1 MSTASISRRLSRW
14 VAGLAYADIPPE
26 VLDRARGVTL
36 QGLSSSLLG
45 HDFPETRQAI
55 RLVEEEEL
63 GCGGTTTA
71 LVDGRRF
78 TRAGAAFINSEMMF
92 AGGKWDTFRMVV
104 HPSCAILPAALVAA
118 EATRCSGREFLT
130 GVVAGYEVTERLA
143 ADFVPTI
150 MARGFHAGPVF
161 SIFGAAVAL
170 AKIMGLDTEQ
180 VHGALAQCVNL
191 AAGNLE
197 GGRSGGRSVREGAA
211 VRNALL
217 AVGLARQGIPG
228 GETVFEGEAGFYFA
242 YAGNRE
248 GRLSYSFAGQ
258 RNADFTAITEK
269 LGEHWVFLETLYRI
283 YSTAGY
289 NIAHVDV
296 TAALCQR
303 DHIRPEDVERVECVV
318 NWLETQY
325 PSPAFP
331 SRRTDIDP
339 AREQPQY
346 YAAYAILTG
355 SFPVTK
361 NVQQRVGEADP
372 HGIDDMMRRVRLI
385 PSHTQP
391 LFAPRVTI
399 HTRDGIAHTL
409 QATGRE
415 FIMSFDQLAKRL
427 SPIGAAVSIGEHQ
440 YADLV
445 AECRQIDQARDV
457 SRLIALTCRPD
468 RIALSGQAIPD

>member
-1 MSTASISRRLSRW
+1 MEVALSTASISRRLSRW
-14 VAGLAYADIPPE
+14 VAGLAYSDIPPE

-36 QGLSSSLLG
+36 QGLSSCLLG
-45 HDFPETRQAI
+45 HDFPETKQAI
-55 RLVEEEEL
+55 RLVEEEEQ
-63 GCGGTTTA
+63 GCNCTSTA

-78 TRAGAAFINSEMMF
+78 SRAGAAFINSEMIF

-104 HPSCAILPAALVAA
+104 HANCAIVPAALVAA

-130 GVVAGYEVTERLA
+130 GVAAGYEVTDRLA
-143 ADFVPTI
+143 ADFVPTV

-161 SIFGAAVAL
+161 SIFGAAVAV
-170 AKIMGLDTEQ
+170 AKIMGLDADQ

-242 YAGNRE
+242 YAGNKE
-248 GRLSYSFAGQ
+248 GRLSHSFAGQ
-258 RNADFTAITEK
+258 RYADFAAITEK
-269 LGEHWVFLETLYRI
+269 LGERWVFLETLYRI

-296 TAALCQR
+296 TAALCRR
-303 DHIRPEDVERVECVV
+303 DHIRPEDVDRVECVV

-331 SRRTDIDP
+331 SRRTDLAP
-339 AREQPQY
+339 GREQPQY

-355 SFPVTK
+355 SFPVSK
-361 NVQQRVGEADP
+361 NVQQKVGEADP
-372 HGIDDMMRRVRLI
+372 PGIDEMMRRVRLI

-399 HTRDGIAHTL
+399 HTRDGVAHTL

-415 FIMSFDQLAKRL
+415 FIMSFDELAQRL
-427 SPIGAAVSIGEHQ
+427 SPIGAVVPIGERQ

-445 AECRQIDQARDV
+445 AECRQIDQAKDV
-457 SRLIALTCRPD
+457 TRLIELTCPLRRP
-468 RIALSGQAIPD
+468 

>member
-14 VAGLAYADIPPE
+14 VAGLAYSDIPPE

-36 QGLSSSLLG
+36 QGLSSCLLG
-45 HDFPETRQAI
+45 RGFPETRQAV

-78 TRAGAAFINSEMMF
+78 SRAGAAFINSEMMF

-104 HPSCAILPAALVAA
+104 HPSCAILPAALTAA

-130 GVVAGYEVTERLA
+130 GVAAGYEVTQRLA

-161 SIFGAAVAL
+161 SIFGAAVAI
-170 AKIMGLDTEQ
+170 AKIMGLDAEQ
-180 VHGALAQCVNL
+180 VHGTLAQCVNL

-248 GRLSYSFAGQ
+248 GRLSHSFTGQ
-258 RNADFTAITEK
+258 RNADFTAITAK

-303 DHIRPEDVERVECVV
+303 DHIRPEDVDRVECVV

-331 SRRTDIDP
+331 SRRTDTDP

-346 YAAYAILTG
+346 YAAHAILTR

-372 HGIDDMMRRVRLI
+372 QGIDDMMRRVRLI

-409 QATGRE
+409 EATGRE

-427 SPIGAAVSIGEHQ
+427 SPIGAVVPVGERQ

-445 AECRQIDQARDV
+445 AECRQISHAKDV
-457 SRLIALTCRPD
+457 GRLIALTCRPD
-468 RIALSGQAIPD
+468 